1 VAKRG
6 ALPIRV
12 GAGVFQCAVFQEA
25 RAEGGRLASRHQMV
39 RRGWRPDHIIDSTG
53 ASMLQALGVTFAR
66 AGSASASP
74 TPAPRCGLLERRE
87 TSAEA
92 GYPLS

>member
-1 VAKRG
+1 VVLYRFESALVFFNAPYFKKRVLKVA
-6 ALPIRV
+6 
-12 GAGVFQCAVFQEA
+12 
-25 RAEGGRLASRHQMV
+25 ASRPGIRWFV
-39 RRGWRPDHIIDSTG
+39 VDGGPINIIDSTG